1 MAAGSFQGDADSQE
15 PVRGDV
21 FGSQGATE
29 DEHLD
34 HLISNNRYIVGTP
47 KTVINKFRALL
58 EEIRVGILL
67 IWAHEGSVSHQAA
80 MRNIELLGTEVLP
93 ALREI
98 AKELDLPGPPV
109 GANFFEKSL

>member
-1 MAAGSFQGDADSQE
+1 M
-15 PVRGDV
+15 
-21 FGSQGATE
+21 
-29 DEHLD
+29 
-34 HLISNNRYIVGTP
+34 
-47 KTVINKFRALL
+47 
-58 EEIRVGILL
+58 GILL

-109 GANFFEKSL
+109 GANFLEKSL